1 LHPARRYASTAAT
14 SHRLIDDLAI
24 RGGGVQLLVAVYLL
38 LLGLVG
44 MFIPCEGAA
53 TVIWGVPDCIAGMAP
68 LEQWFEGTTPL
79 AVTVLGLALA
89 AYGVHRVIRPAK
101 S

>member
-1 LHPARRYASTAAT
+1 MIWRFGVAAL
-14 SHRLIDDLAI
+14 S
-24 RGGGVQLLVAVYLL
+24 LVVAAYLL
-38 LLGLVG
+38 HLGLVG
-44 MFIPCEGAA
+44 MFIPCEGTA

-68 LEQWFEGTTPL
+68 LEQWFERKTPL